1 VPNVVTLWAHYRPEC
16 FYLCLESLR
25 RCRGIEKH
33 PIYIPVNGDSDREIP
48 EIAHKL
54 LKGLDYEIVIRPPG
68 WFCERANGEALK
80 EGLRRS
86 DDYTVILSEDEE
98 VSADTLE
105 LFDYVN
111 THFKNEKL
119 MSVSTSG
126 ILLPRPYKPGDE
138 QLLVISGR
146 LQNRTIAVFKE
157 PFEKYAEK
165 YFCEEFYQSEIVE
178 PHTGKR
184 FAEVS
189 WMLRMF
195 PGMEKTLIGSI
206 WGVDGLLQRVIT
218 KHELQ
223 TLTTVIPRSH
233 EIGFCGVH
241 VNTDPYVRAN
251 LLGDLPLEERVD
263 KMREIIKTG
272 EIKQMFGFWSYHYLP
287 LEPDHKWDTLVKMDV
302 VIVSEEVMRS
312 ANASAY

>member
-1 VPNVVTLWAHYRPEC
+1 MSNAITLWTHYRPEC

-25 RCRGIEKH
+25 KCRGIEKH
-33 PIYIPVNGDSDREIP
+33 PIYIPINADSDYEIP
-48 EIAHKL
+48 LIAKKL
-54 LKGLDYEIVIRPPG
+54 LDGLDYKIIVRPPG

-86 DDYTVILSEDEE
+86 DDYTVLLSEDEE
-98 VSADTLE
+98 VSADILE

-111 THFKNEKL
+111 EHFKSEKL

-138 QLLVISGR
+138 KLLVISGR
-146 LQNRTIAVFKE
+146 FQGRTLAIWKE
-157 PFEKYAEK
+157 PFEKYAKK

-178 PHTGKR
+178 PYTGKR
-184 FAEVS
+184 FNDAQF
-189 WMLRMF
+189 MLREF
-195 PGMEKTLIGSI
+195 PGTGRTLIGSI

-218 KHELQ
+218 KNELQ

-241 VNTDPYVRAN
+241 VNTDPHVRAN
-251 LLGDLPLEERVD
+251 LLGELPLEERVN

-272 EIKQMFGFWSYHYLP
+272 EIKQMFGFWSYHYFP
-287 LEPDHKWDTLVKMDV
+287 LESDHKWDELIRMDV
-302 VIVSEEVMRS
+302 VIVKEEVMKETK
-312 ANASAY
+312 ASG